1 MLASSRC
8 RISSCAD
15 AYASRV
21 TFEIIPAI
29 DIARGRLVRLSG
41 GEVEP
46 IQADGGNPVAA
57 AARFVDAGATRL
69 HVVDVDLATTGAPA
83 NLEHLASIA
92 ALGVP
97 VQGSGGVTTRGH
109 VEAFIDAGAERVVLG
124 SAAFA
129 NRTAAEELI
138 EACGDRLCV
147 GIEADGSTIR
157 PRNTD
162 NDLALWDT
170 LQWLEGLDVARF
182 VFTDVRRDSA
192 GPDLDGVWALAMHTG
207 KPVLASGGVRSIDD
221 LRAIASLGGTVEG
234 AIVGRALHERL
245 DLAEARRAVAG

>member
-1 MLASSRC
+1 
-8 RISSCAD
+8 
-15 AYASRV
+15 
-21 TFEIIPAI
+21 
-29 DIARGRLVRLSG
+29 
-41 GEVEP
+41 
-46 IQADGGNPVAA
+46 
-57 AARFVDAGATRL
+57 
-69 HVVDVDLATTGAPA
+69 
-83 NLEHLASIA
+83 
-92 ALGVP
+92 
-97 VQGSGGVTTRGH
+97 
-109 VEAFIDAGAERVVLG
+109 VLG

-162 NDLALWDT
+162 HDLALWDT

-182 VFTDVRRDSA
+182 VFTDVHRDSA

>member
-1 MLASSRC
+1 
-8 RISSCAD
+8 
-15 AYASRV
+15 V

-29 DIARGRLVRLSG
+29 DIARGRLVLLSG

-46 IQADGGNPVAA
+46 IQADGGIPVAA

-69 HVVDVDLATTGAPA
+69 HVVDVDLATTGEPA

-97 VQGSGGVTTRGH
+97 VQGSGGVTTREQ
-109 VEAFIDAGAERVVLG
+109 VDAFLEAGADRVVLG

-129 NRTAAEELI
+129 NRTAAEKLI
-138 EACGDRLCV
+138 ETCGERLCLGV
-147 GIEADGSTIR
+147 EADGTRIR
-157 PRNTD
+157 PRSTD
-162 NDLALWDT
+162 LDLALWDT
-170 LQWLEGLDVARF
+170 LQWLGGQNVVRF

-192 GPDLDGVWALAMHTG
+192 GPDLDGVWALAMNTE

-221 LRAIASLGGTVEG
+221 LRSIASLGGTVEG
-234 AIVGRALHERL
+234 AIVGRALHEHL
-245 DLAEARRAVAG
+245 DLAEARRAVADG

>member
-8 RISSCAD
+8 RISWCAD

-46 IQADGGNPVAA
+46 IQPDGGNPVAA

-109 VEAFIDAGAERVVLG
+109 VDAFIDAGAERVVLG

-138 EACGDRLCV
+138 ETCGDRLCV

-162 NDLALWDT
+162 HDLALWDT

>member
-1 MLASSRC
+1 MA
-8 RISSCAD
+8 
-15 AYASRV
+15 
-21 TFEIIPAI
+21 FEIIPAI

-41 GEVEP
+41 GEIEP
-46 IQADGGNPVAA
+46 VQADGGNPIAA
-57 AARFVDAGATRL
+57 AARFVEAGATRL

-83 NLEHLASIA
+83 NLEHVASIA

-109 VEAFIDAGAERVVLG
+109 VDAFLDAGADRVVLG

-129 NRTAAEELI
+129 EKATAEELI
-138 EACGDRLCV
+138 QTCGDRLCV
-147 GIEADGSTIR
+147 GIEADGATIR
-157 PRNTD
+157 PRSTD
-162 NDLALWDT
+162 HDLALWDT
-170 LQWLEGLDVARF
+170 LQWLQSLDVARF

-234 AIVGRALHERL
+234 AIVGRALHGRL
-245 DLAEARRAVAG
+245 DLAEARRAVGG